1 MALAEFV
8 EEGAELYTSSPR
20 DRAWY
25 RTGNILDGTLPIL
38 VKSQGM
44 KNAVDDPRP
53 FCVTVISM

>member
-8 EEGAELYTSSPR
+8 EEGAELYTPSAR

-25 RTGNILDGTLPIL
+25 RTGNSLDGTLPIL

-44 KNAVDDPRP
+44 KNACDEQASLRAARE
-53 FCVTVISM
+53 IH

>member
-8 EEGAELYTSSPR
+8 GAELYTSSAR

-25 RTGNILDGTLPIL
+25 RLGNSLDVTLPIL

-44 KNAVDDPRP
+44 KIAEGNSPAI
-53 FCVTVISM
+53 CVARETAS